1 MGTMV
6 VERTRRT
13 RRSAGMRFFPSMV
26 ISSALA
32 FAVAVAACSGGP
44 PASPVAEGVRAATP
58 GDAAAPGDP
67 PGDPPGDAAGDDGG
81 DPFAACGSVAA
92 TGTIPADVEAV
103 LQARCQTCHSDPPI
117 NNAPFPLLTYA
128 EIHQDFVT
136 SVPKYEE
143 MYFLIQPGADP
154 QMPFGNAP
162 QLSTD
167 QFNALATWLKSCA
180 PPG

>member
-13 RRSAGMRFFPSMV
+13 RRSAVMRFFPSMV
-26 ISSALA
+26 ISSSLAL
-32 FAVAVAACSGGP
+32 AVAVAACSGGP
-44 PASPVAEGVRAATP
+44 PASPVAEGVRPPAQE
-58 GDAAAPGDP
+58 DAAAPVDADP
-67 PGDPPGDAAGDDGG
+67 PGDDGS
-81 DPFAACGSVAA
+81 DPFAACSSVAA

-154 QMPFGNAP
+154 HMPFGNAP

-167 QFNALATWLKSCA
+167 QFNTLATWLKSCA

>member
-1 MGTMV
+1 
-6 VERTRRT
+6 
-13 RRSAGMRFFPSMV
+13 MRFFPSMV

-32 FAVAVAACSGGP
+32 LGVAGIACSGGP
-44 PASPVAEGVRAATP
+44 PASAVAEGVRAATSE
-58 GDAAAPGDP
+58 DASAPVE
-67 PGDPPGDAAGDDGG
+67 AAGDHGSDP
-81 DPFAACGSVAA
+81 PFAACASVSGTGS
-92 TGTIPADVEAV
+92 IPADVEAV

-128 EIHQDFVT
+128 EVHQDFVT

-143 MYFLIQPGADP
+143 MYFLMQPGADP
-154 QMPFGNAP
+154 HMPFGNAP

-167 QFNALATWLKSCA
+167 QFNTLAAWLKSCA